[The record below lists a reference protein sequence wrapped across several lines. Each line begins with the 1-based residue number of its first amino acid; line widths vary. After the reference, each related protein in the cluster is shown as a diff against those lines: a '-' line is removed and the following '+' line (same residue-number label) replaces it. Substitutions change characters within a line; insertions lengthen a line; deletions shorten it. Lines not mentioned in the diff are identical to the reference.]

1 MRPKQRRGAVSL
13 SLPLQRKCD
22 FGRARIKVT
31 VIDTPILVCQPLGV
45 KRLAAVETAV
55 RHGFRYFEAS
65 TNLPPPTWRLLPCGA
80 GRPTTLIVK
89 LSLKVADRAIR
100 YSLPIFKQ
108 ALKSRD
114 RA

>member
-1 MRPKQRRGAVSL
+1 M
-13 SLPLQRKCD
+13 
-22 FGRARIKVT
+22 
-31 VIDTPILVCQPLGV
+31 PILVCQPLGV

-89 LSLKVADRAIR
+89 LSLKIADRAIC
-100 YSLPIFKQ
+100 YSLPQNGYRDLLKFFNLGSSAATYPLLKFFAKAIYFNITVFGK
-108 ALKSRD
+108 AL
-114 RA
+114 